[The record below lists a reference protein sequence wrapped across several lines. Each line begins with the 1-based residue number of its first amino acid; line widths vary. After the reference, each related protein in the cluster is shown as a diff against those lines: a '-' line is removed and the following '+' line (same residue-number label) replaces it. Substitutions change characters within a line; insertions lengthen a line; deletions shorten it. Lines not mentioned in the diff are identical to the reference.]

1 MKRFLSLILAVIMV
15 LSVASLPAFAAEE
28 NFTVDGTTIRI
39 FNQAGWDEAFTT
51 YNVAGNTIYVECDIE
66 ISATISSLVANLFGN
81 KGDNNDKPVI
91 TLDGI
96 RWFTSIGEN
105 VTISNFILNSKDN
118 VVFSFSKSGH
128 QGILAQKIENVNGV
142 IIKDIINN
150 VSAVSANDSVTSI
163 GMIGSTNK
171 SSDVEIKNCVNNGD
185 FTNQKD
191 TDSID
196 GSYAGGILG
205 ALRGSTDTPIIT
217 NCINNG
223 NISAATAVGGIVGGS
238 MKADNKLTIQNCE
251 NNGDI
256 TGTNTNTFTGG
267 ILGVSSNTATVK
279 KCKNKGKIEGRR
291 YTGGIVGGYTYGI
304 VDKYTDATDNVL
316 TVESCVNIGSVDITG
331 KFAGGIIGAHN
342 GTANIIKCANLGDV
356 SADNSAGLAGGLAG
370 AFNGTINQSYN
381 EGNITAP
388 ANIGGLIGGRNNND
402 DLANPNITIKNSY
415 NKGKVEATTSNAGG
429 IAYYVGNN
437 NVEGELVQK
446 LTGVYNIGEVISY
459 DPLYAF
465 PIARAASHGSTGS
478 VTVQDVYAL
487 EKGSIKDLA
496 YNENIDACE
505 TLIEYSAL
513 TNENKDGSALPDGF
527 DTRYWVACED
537 GYPILKNNLP
547 KNADGTDKEYYKVTL
562 ANGEN
567 GVALKEEV
575 TYVEKGTDKTYTLK
589 INPNEGYKVES
600 VTANDTSYEGTN
612 NVYEVPVNADITV
625 TVTYSLKPVEEGA
638 TSASH
643 LFTPVDAETYEVYAF
658 ASFGVVTG
666 NVAVDFGMLLS
677 FEETDEDDFTLDNTS
692 LRKFSANIGENVK
705 GANEKGQYGIKLYGN
720 LITNGKTFYCV
731 PYVEYADG
739 TVCYGSVMTIE

>member
-51 YNVAGNTIYVECDIE
+51 YNIAGYTIYVECDIE
-66 ISATISSLVANLFGN
+66 ITARISKLNASLIGKKGN
-81 KGDNNDKPVI
+81 NNEKPVI
-91 TLDGI
+91 TLKGCA
-96 RWFTSIGEN
+96 WFQKFDVDNI
-105 VTISNFILNSKDN
+105 IFSNFIIKSDDELIFKNS
-118 VVFSFSKSGH
+118 GY
-128 QGILAQKIENVNGV
+128 QGV
-142 IIKDIINN
+142 IAQSIQNKKGVVISNIINY
-150 VSAVSANDSVTSI
+150 VSAKVTSDVVTSI
-163 GMIGSTNK
+163 GMIGASNN
-171 SSDVEIKNCVNNGD
+171 SDVKIINCVNNGN
-185 FTNQKD
+185 FTNVKD
-191 TDSID
+191 AESTTD

-205 ALRGSTDTPIIT
+205 ALGSNSDTPIIT
-217 NCINNG
+217 DCFNNG
-223 NISAATAVGGIVGGS
+223 NISAGTAVGGIVGGS
-238 MKADNKLTIQNCE
+238 MKPDNKLTIQNCE

-304 VDKYTDATDNVL
+304 VDDYKDATDNVL
-316 TVESCVNIGSVDITG
+316 TVESCVNIGSVDITD

-342 GTANIIKCANLGDV
+342 GTANITKCANLGDV
-356 SADNSAGLAGGLAG
+356 SADGSAGLAGGLAG

-388 ANIGGLIGGRNNND
+388 ANVGGLIGGRNNND

-415 NKGKVEATTSNAGG
+415 NKGKVEATTSYAGG

-437 NVEGELVQK
+437 KVEGELVQK

-459 DPLYAF
+459 NPLYAF

-513 TNENKDGSALPDGF
+513 INENKDGSALPDGF
-527 DTRYWVACED
+527 ETKYWVACED

-600 VTANDTSYEGTN
+600 VTADGVACEGIN
-612 NVYEVPVNADITV
+612 NVYEIVISDDAEVSVVYALI
-625 TVTYSLKPVEEGA
+625 PVEEGT
-638 TSASH
+638 TSASQ
-643 LFTPVDAETYEVYAF
+643 LFTTVDAETFEVYAF

-666 NVAVDFGMLLS
+666 NEAVDFGMLLS
-677 FEETDEDDFTLDNTS
+677 FEETDDFTLDNTS

-720 LITNGKTFYCV
+720 LITNGKTYYCV

-739 TVCYGSVMTIE
+739 TVCYGSVMTIK